1 MAAIEVTALRRV
13 FTQRRRPG
21 HVALDGIDLR
31 VERGEV
37 FGLLGPNGAGKT
49 TLSRI
54 LSTLLLPTSGTV
66 RVAGHDVVTE
76 ARAVRSCVG
85 LVLGGERGL
94 YGRLSPRRNWEYWAA
109 MCRVPSRVARTRIAS
124 LLAELGLESRAD
136 EPVETFSRGM
146 LQRVHLGRALVADP
160 PVLILDEPTSGMD
173 PNAAIGFR
181 RLVEDLQAAGKTIL
195 MATHDMAEAEQ
206 LCTRVAFLDRG
217 RILATDDPERL
228 GRALDGV
235 RTISATHVAPA
246 AVRRLEA
253 LPGVG
258 ECTVDGSGKVVVGV
272 TRREDVSPVLA
283 VLAEENARDIR
294 TAGPGLLEVY
304 RTLIADREFSL

>member
-1 MAAIEVTALRRV
+1 MAAIEVTALRRE
-13 FTQRRRPG
+13 FARRRRPA

-66 RVAGHDVVTE
+66 RVAGHDAVTE
-76 ARAVRSCVG
+76 PRAVRSSVG

-94 YGRLSPRRNWEYWAA
+94 YGRLSTRRNWEYWAA
-109 MCRVPSRVARTRIAS
+109 MCRVPHRAARTRIAW
-124 LLAELGLESRAD
+124 LLSDLGLESRAD

-181 RLVEDLQAAGKTIL
+181 RRVENLQAAGKTIL
-195 MATHDMAEAEQ
+195 MATHDLAEAEQ

-217 RILATDDPERL
+217 RILATDDPARL
-228 GRALDGV
+228 GLALDGMQ
-235 RTISATHVAPA
+235 TISATHVAPPA
-246 AVRRLEA
+246 IRRLDA
-253 LPGVG
+253 LPGVR
-258 ECTVDGSGKVVVGV
+258 ECTADGSGKVVVGV
-272 TRREDVSPVLA
+272 SRREDVAPVLA
-283 VLAEENARDIR
+283 VLAEAHAREIR
-294 TAGPGLLEVY
+294 TSGPGLLEVY